1 MVGIEK
7 IPTQGPALLII
18 YHGYLPLDGF
28 FILSKILLDLDRK
41 VVTIVEKLNDKIPC
55 IDKKRFKKLIKL
67 IINW

>member
-7 IPTQGPALLII
+7 IPKQGPALLII

-28 FILSKILLDLDRK
+28 FLLSKILLDLDRK

-55 IDKKRFKKLIKL
+55 IDKKRHQTDNKLV
-67 IINW
+67 NN

>member
-55 IDKKRFKKLIKL
+55 IDKKRHQTDNKLV
-67 IINW
+67 NN